1 MLYVS
6 QLLSCN
12 IRDICLPYSF
22 RFYPFYLCRFTPG
35 QKSPL
40 HELLKFIKPKL
51 YPNLSKAEAP
61 ARRILFI
68 IAESSDFNSKA
79 SAAFPAKILKD
90 HGVEVFLLIV
100 GRHVTNN
107 LPNKV
112 ASEPFEGHVFQV
124 SSFQDLARLSRAF
137 TGTGEVFL
145 FCFC

>member
-12 IRDICLPYSF
+12 IRKSLLYSLQ
-22 RFYPFYLCRFTPG
+22 YYLFIFCRFTPG

-40 HELLKFIKPKL
+40 HALLKFIKPKL
-51 YPNLSKAEAP
+51 YPNLSKAEGP

-68 IAESSDFNSKA
+68 IAESSDFSSEA
-79 SAAFPAKILKD
+79 SLVLRARTLKD
-90 HGVEVFLLIV
+90 QRVEVFLLIV
-100 GRHVTNN
+100 GKHVTNS

-112 ASEPFEGHVFQV
+112 ASEPFQGHVFQV
-124 SSFQDLARLSRAF
+124 RSFQDLTRLSRAF

-145 FCFC
+145 FYIC